1 MCENE
6 YLSQLLVTERLREAR
21 ARPCARLAPARA
33 AASRRQPKAGRQW
46 PRYRFRTSGLWTLI
60 GWPLAYAR
68 TWSKIVL
75 NWCSSPSR
83 ST

>member
-1 MCENE
+1 MGEND
-6 YLSQLLVTERLREAR
+6 YLLQLLAAQRLREAR
-21 ARPCARLAPARA
+21 TRA
-33 AASRRQPKAGRQW
+33 AACGPAARGDSAAAPYRLSAAG
-46 PRYRFRTSGLWTLI
+46 FWTLI
-60 GWPLAYAR
+60 GVPLAYAR

>member
-6 YLSQLLVTERLREAR
+6 YLLQRVAAQRLREAR
-21 ARPCARLAPARA
+21 ARAAACSALAPAGSAPAPYRVSA
-33 AASRRQPKAGRQW
+33 AG
-46 PRYRFRTSGLWTLI
+46 FWTLI
-60 GWPLAYAR
+60 GLPLAYAR
-68 TWSKIVL
+68 IWSKIVL